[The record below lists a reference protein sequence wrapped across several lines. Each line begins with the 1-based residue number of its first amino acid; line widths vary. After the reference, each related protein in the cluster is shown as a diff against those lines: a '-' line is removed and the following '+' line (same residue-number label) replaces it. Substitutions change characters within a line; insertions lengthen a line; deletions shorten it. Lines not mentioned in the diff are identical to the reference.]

1 LIFRPSLSLSFGTG
15 GGRLAR
21 VVETGLGGHLAGKD
35 GLRPIFSICE
45 DNVGTS
51 SVKAK
56 IQNLI
61 ITLRGPWLL
70 ASIHRIGRRRA
81 N

>member
-1 LIFRPSLSLSFGTG
+1 MIFRPSLSFFGTG

-21 VVETGLGGHLAGKD
+21 VVETGLGGHLAGD

-56 IQNLI
+56 IQNKI

-70 ASIHRIGRRRA
+70 ASIHRFGRRRA